1 MDEIFEKIL
10 LNGYGLKL
18 YSARRTRTCLI
29 CHTDMG
35 VMALKKQPSDGL
47 MISFEAEGRKKLL
60 RNGFGGINSFTD
72 SVEGLP
78 FYTYS
83 EQNYTLEP
91 YKELITPDMDCEKT
105 VLKAV
110 KTLSLMHNA
119 AYGLEFEGGKSAL
132 GRLPEMFEKRA
143 GELKHIRKDIARRG
157 QYDIMDMIIKTHYN
171 YFLNRASEALNR
183 LEESGYSSIVKQAE
197 EKKTFCHNSYKSGSF
212 MQTPEG
218 GIFIESM
225 PKIAYDIP
233 CWDIAFLLRRLMKM
247 PEFDADKTAKVL
259 NEYGQYTEFDKSD
272 VSVVKA
278 VILFPWKFMSLCNEY
293 YNKKRNYCLI
303 PAADRFN
310 RCVEASLNEE
320 KILSKLDKYV

>member
-35 VMALKKQPSDGL
+35 IMALKKQPSDGL
-47 MISFEAEGRKKLL
+47 MISFEAEGRKQLL
-60 RNGFGGINSFTD
+60 INGFEGINKFILSTED
-72 SVEGLP
+72 LP
-78 FYTYS
+78 YYTYS

-91 YKELITPDMDCEKT
+91 YKELITPDMDCEET
-105 VLKAV
+105 LLKSV

-119 AYGLEFEGGKSAL
+119 AHGLEFEGGKSAL
-132 GRLPEMFEKRA
+132 GRLPEMFEKRS

-157 QYDIMDMIIKTHYN
+157 QYDVMDMIIKTHYS
-171 YFLNRASEALNR
+171 YFLNRAGEALNS
-183 LEESGYSSIVKQAE
+183 LKQSGYDDIVRRSE
-197 EKKTFCHNSYKSGSF
+197 EKKTFCHNSYKSGGF

-218 GIFIESM
+218 DIFIENM

-233 CWDIAFLLRRLMKM
+233 CWDLAFFLRRMMKL
-247 PEFDADKTAKVL
+247 PDFGVKQTAMVL
-259 NEYGQYTEFDKSD
+259 NEYGKYTDFDKND
-272 VSVVKA
+272 ISVVKA

-303 PAADRFN
+303 PAADRFS
-310 RCVEASLNEE
+310 RCIEASVNEE
-320 KILSKLDKYV
+320 SILSQLDKYI